1 MAKMGVG
8 GYGVR
13 STMSSKDLENLP
25 DEIIK
30 KAKKSQE
37 KQDQQAEAVRSLYKP
52 KIKKLKKKIESE
64 FKKSDK
70 IEHGNVKLYGKGQ
83 EVSKDLILIK
93 YVIESERR
101 KKKIFD
107 RTLNFVQEAIRLSGL
122 FEFFIVRN
130 FGDQDL
136 KGTDKV
142 ELLFLKQNHTW
153 ERIKNKPYIVEPSG
167 EEGGGG
173 VPGGPP
179 SPGGG
184 FGDAMPEEP
193 TGAPPESEVPAEPEG
208 GKEA

>member
-8 GYGVR
+8 GYGMR

-30 KAKKSQE
+30 KAKQSQK
-37 KQDQQAEAVRSLYKP
+37 KQGQQAEAVRSLYKP

-64 FKKSDK
+64 FEKSDK
-70 IEHGNVKLYGKGQ
+70 IEHGNIKLYGKGQ

-93 YVIESERR
+93 FVIESESA

-107 RTLNFVQEAIRLSGL
+107 HVLDFAKEGIRLSGL
-122 FEFFIVRN
+122 SEFFIVRN

-136 KGTDKV
+136 KGTNKV

-173 VPGGPP
+173 APGGPP

-184 FGDAMPEEP
+184 FGDAMPDDP
-193 TGAPPESEVPAEPEG
+193 SPPEAEAPAEPEAG
-208 GKEA
+208 QEA

>member
-8 GYGVR
+8 GYGMR

-30 KAKKSQE
+30 KAKQSQ
-37 KQDQQAEAVRSLYKP
+37 KRQGQQAEAVRSLYKP

-64 FKKSDK
+64 FEKSDK
-70 IEHGNVKLYGKGQ
+70 IKHGNVKLYGKGQ

-93 YVIESERR
+93 YVIESENG

-107 RTLNFVQEAIRLSGL
+107 HVLDFAQEAIRLSGL
-122 FEFFIVRN
+122 SEFFIVRN

-167 EEGGGG
+167 EEGKAP
-173 VPGGPP
+173 PGGPP

-184 FGDAMPEEP
+184 FGDAMPDEP
-193 TGAPPESEVPAEPEG
+193 SPPEGDAPAEPEG
-208 GKEA
+208 GEEA